1 MPSAPLALLNGRFI
15 PAAELTIP
23 AYDAGFVLGA
33 TVSEQLRT
41 FGGKLYKLDEHLARL
56 LRGLEITAI
65 DLRPYTGRLVQWAY
79 ELVEANHK
87 LLDPADDLGLSIFVT
102 PGPYPTLAPPDV
114 AQWPTIGMSTYPLPF
129 HLWADKYETGERLV
143 VSDVRQVSA
152 DCWPRELKCRS
163 RMHYYLAE
171 QEVRR
176 RSPGA
181 RPLLLD
187 EHGNVNETPTA
198 NIIGFTDTDG
208 AAGFISP
215 HDVLDGISKSTVR
228 ELWMKHVA
236 RPCSWQG
243 GNVRPDVLWTM
254 VQELWLTSTPFC
266 LLPVVKLDD
275 APIGD
280 GRPGPIYRRL
290 LEAWSGEVG
299 VDIAAQARRFS
310 TRRAS

>member
-1 MPSAPLALLNGRFI
+1 MSPLALLNGRFI

-56 LRGLEITAI
+56 RRGLEITTI
-65 DLRPYTGRLVQWAY
+65 DAGCTVEQLAAWAN
-79 ELVEANHK
+79 ELAAANHK
-87 LLDPADDLGLSIFVT
+87 LLDPADDLGLSIFIT
-102 PGPYPTLAPPDV
+102 PGPYGTFAPPE
-114 AQWPTIGMSTYPLPF
+114 AERRATIGMSTYPLPF
-129 HLWADKYETGERLV
+129 HLWADKYETGDHLV
-143 VSDVRQVSA
+143 ESSVRQVSA
-152 DCWPRELKCRS
+152 ESWPRELKCRS

-198 NIIGFTDTDG
+198 NVVAVQGD
-208 AAGFISP
+208 
-215 HDVLDGISKSTVR
+215 DVLSPPIESILPGISLDAVN
-228 ELWMKHVA
+228 ELLPTFDMRLVVQPMKIQNLRTA
-236 RPCSWQG
+236 
-243 GNVRPDVLWTM
+243 NEIL
-254 VQELWLTSTPFC
+254 LTSTPFC

-280 GRPGPIYRRL
+280 GRPGPVYRKL
-290 LEAWSGEVG
+290 LEAWSGDVG
-299 VDIAAQARRFS
+299 VDIAAQAKRFAK
-310 TRRAS
+310 R